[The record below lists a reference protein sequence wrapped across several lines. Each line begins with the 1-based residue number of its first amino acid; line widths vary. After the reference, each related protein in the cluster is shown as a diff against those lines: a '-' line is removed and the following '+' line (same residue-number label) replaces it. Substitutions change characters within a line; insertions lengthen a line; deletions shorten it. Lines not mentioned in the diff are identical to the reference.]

1 MIYILKEI
9 PLMSHMGQLYM
20 TLYILIVSVF
30 LKSYVQKKL
39 EINKVILRLI
49 RFLVYIIFNYGI
61 ITPIDNLT
69 IIIVTGMDGIRVII
83 NIPSK

>member
-1 MIYILKEI
+1 
-9 PLMSHMGQLYM
+9 MSHMGQLYM

-30 LKSYVQKKL
+30 LKSCVQKKL
-39 EINKVILRLI
+39 EINKVILRLT

-69 IIIVTGMDGIRVII
+69 IIIVTGMV
-83 NIPSK
+83 SE